1 MPPTPHDPA
10 LSEEALEFVRKLQ
23 LEFAHEHGD
32 DEALIGKLEARL
44 KELEAQLGP
53 KELERIGR
61 RIMMDIM
68 KRPQRPLGARPPQPS
83 PPRGP
88 ATDTRTPRDKK
99 P

>member
-10 LSEEALEFVRKLQ
+10 MSEEALEFVRRLQ
-23 LEFAHEHGD
+23 HEFAHEQGD
-32 DEALIGKLEARL
+32 DAALIGKLEARL
-44 KELEAQLGP
+44 KEIEAQLGP

-83 PPRGP
+83 HPSGP
-88 ATDTRTPRDKK
+88 ATGTRPPRDKK